1 MSNYT
6 TNDWRYYSPDELYH
20 YGVLGQKWGV
30 RHYQNE
36 DGSLTPA
43 GRAHYGVGERIK
55 SNIEFSKRLK
65 RIQKGVRNQNVVD
78 RLERKGKTDTDKY
91 RKYKALAETRL
102 EDASEADIK
111 LAKDLIKY
119 SNKMGIA
126 FVLSGMPGAAAY
138 GVVESLASSGRERNA
153 LMKQTHQEYDEKK
166 RSDQEAENARSPKKA
181 IEDFYKDLDKAQNAR
196 TGEDHDR
203 LERQADDRNVQRQNS
218 IRNYYNEH
226 KNEYMQN
233 AKKNDTYDVD
243 FLEAIQ
249 NKSMTKSQKIAEYDK
264 YLDDPTDYWLNVNK
278 HLDKY
283 DDEY

>member
-6 TNDWRYYSPDELYH
+6 TNDWRYYSSDELYH

-55 SNIEFSKRLK
+55 SNIEFNKRLR

-78 RLERKGKTDTDKY
+78 RLERKGKTDSDKY

-111 LAKDLIKY
+111 LAKNLIKY
-119 SNKMGIA
+119 SNNVGIA
-126 FVLSGMPGAAAY
+126 VVLSGIPGAAVY
-138 GVVESLASSGRERNA
+138 GVIESVTSSGRERNA
-153 LMKQTHQEYDEKK
+153 LIKQTRSEYDEKK
-166 RSDQEAENARSPKKA
+166 RADQEAENARSPKKA
-181 IEDFYKDLDKAQNAR
+181 IEDFNKDLDRARNVR

-203 LERQADDRNVQRQNS
+203 LERQADDRNAKRQET
-218 IRNYYNEH
+218 IRNYTREH
-226 KNEYMQN
+226 KDELMSN
-233 AKKNDTYDVD
+233 AKNNDRYDIE

-249 NKSMTKSQKIAEYDK
+249 NKSMNESQRLKEYDR
-264 YLDDPTDYWLNVNK
+264 YLDDPTDYWLNSDK
-278 HLDKY
+278 YLDKY
-283 DDEY
+283 PNE